1 VIVIVIN
8 SSHIIVNVVVEPCEY
23 GLPRC
28 PHCNGASR
36 TDCDSVAVIEDCQSK
51 DVSHCM
57 L

>member
-1 VIVIVIN
+1 MIVIVIN